1 LEKQGP
7 EFSKHWKNKAM
18 TSLPPKYFLEG
29 LAELDLRLEEDVILR
44 LGQYVDLLL
53 AANQQINLT
62 AVREPDAAWVR
73 HILDSLT
80 IARSPDRDQHVI
92 DVGSGGGLPGIPLAI
107 VRPDLHVALLEAT
120 GKKAAFLE
128 TTAQTLGLAQ
138 VRVISDR
145 AETAGHDATQRAH
158 YDLAVG
164 RAVSALPV
172 FLELT
177 APLIQIGGRI
187 LAMKGKRVGEELA
200 SAHHALGALGL
211 EVIQTHTFF
220 AGQEHESHVVEL
232 IKQETTHEKYP
243 RRPGMPAKRPL

>member
-1 LEKQGP
+1 
-7 EFSKHWKNKAM
+7 M
-18 TSLPPKYFLEG
+18 TSIPPKDFLEG
-29 LAELDLRLEEDVILR
+29 LAELGLQVDEADIHR
-44 LGQYVDLLL
+44 LGQYMDLLL
-53 AANQQINLT
+53 TANQQINLT

-80 IARSPDRDQHVI
+80 ISRSPDRDQHVI

-107 VRPDLHVALLEAT
+107 VRPDLHVTLLEAT

-128 TTAQTLGLAQ
+128 ATVQTLGLAQ
-138 VRVISDR
+138 VRIISDR

-177 APLIQIGGRI
+177 APLVRVGGCI
-187 LAMKGKRVGEELA
+187 LAMKGKRVGAELA
-200 SAHHALGALGL
+200 SAQHALGELGL

-220 AGQEHESHVVEL
+220 AGQEHESRVVEV
-232 IKQETTHEKYP
+232 IKRETTDKKYP